1 MQSAARNGVG
11 TWIGIASAA
20 AAFAAW
26 ILGQLGAIEWDLGW
40 PQVIAGLVA
49 IAPLLMV
56 QWGKFRQAVE
66 EIRNGGDTTAT
77 IVVEAPEPD
86 LDIPEGEPEL
96 AG

>member
-66 EIRNGGDTTAT
+66 EIRNT